1 MKFKAKETSNLQQAM
16 YWVNAKPLL
25 LGIEQLTP
33 QQQQQQQQQL
43 EEAGPSSS
51 ASTDSSSSTIP
62 SSSSSSSSTI
72 TIMEPNSSSSSSSS
86 DVDLPTTT
94 SSSSS
99 SSEQLESDPWAKE
112 LSLLNSEGLR
122 ELSQRALRLS
132 FAALQVV
139 PESSDKE
146 QMQLIRRKVTAME
159 TSSTLERLELT
170 LQVMSQSRA
179 LLAAKCALK
188 SLNIG
193 AS

>member
-25 LGIEQLTP
+25 PGINQHIP
-33 QQQQQQQQQL
+33 QKQQEQQQL
-43 EEAGPSSS
+43 ELKLDPL
-51 ASTDSSSSTIP
+51 AST
-62 SSSSSSSSTI
+62 
-72 TIMEPNSSSSSSSS
+72 SSS
-86 DVDLPTTT
+86 DATADT

-99 SSEQLESDPWAKE
+99 IGSDVASSSTSSSTSSSSQQLDLDQLDPWAKE
-112 LSLLNSEGLR
+112 LSALNSEGLR

-146 QMQLIRRKVTAME
+146 QMQLIRKKVTAME